1 MTDTHPD
8 KTQELEDEILLDKLD
23 SMLRKHRREYSSI
36 MRATEQAAPSQPDAE
51 DGVFPES
58 SLDEREV
65 VSSSGVDEIPILTEK
80 VTISID
86 NWPAQTDISE
96 LLCFAFDA
104 AVRETQISLN
114 PSERLTLLQALAKR
128 LPKNF

>member
-1 MTDTHPD
+1 MTDTQPD
-8 KTQELEDEILLDKLD
+8 KSQELEDEILLDKLD

-36 MRATEQAAPSQPDAE
+36 MRATEQVAPSQSDVE
-51 DGVFPES
+51 DGIFPES
-58 SLDEREV
+58 CLDGREIV
-65 VSSSGVDEIPILTEK
+65 PSSGADEIPILTEK
-80 VTISID
+80 VTIAID
-86 NWPAQTDISE
+86 SWPAQTDISE

-114 PSERLTLLQALAKR
+114 PAERLTLLQALAKR